1 MQGEMM
7 ILYSGNDM
15 AKLGCNECAGCSEC
29 CRGMGQSIVLDPYDL
44 FQLQKAIGANFA
56 QLMQEKIE
64 LHVEDGLILPSLK
77 MQNGSDA
84 CGFLNQSGRC
94 NIHDYRPGLCRLF
107 PLGRNYD
114 ENGLRYFLLEDACQ
128 VQNRTKIKIKKWL
141 GISPL
146 PLYEKFLIDWH
157 DLRKDIQARIMEEK
171 SDEFTQRINV
181 KMLEVFYQK
190 PYDTEEDFYM
200 QFEGR
205 VGEYYT

>member
-1 MQGEMM
+1 M

-44 FQLQKAIGANFA
+44 FQLQKATGLNFA
-56 QLMQEKIE
+56 RLMQEKIE

-77 MQNGSDA
+77 MQSGSDA
-84 CGFLNQSGRC
+84 CGFLNQDGRC
-94 NIHDYRPGLCRLF
+94 TIHGYRPGLCRLF

-114 ENGLRYFLLEDACQ
+114 EKGLHYFLLEDACQ
-128 VQNRTKIKIKKWL
+128 IQSRTKVKIKKWL

-146 PLYEKFLIDWH
+146 PQYEKFLIEWH
-157 DLRKDIQARIMEEK
+157 DLRKDMQARLMEQK
-171 SDEFTQRINV
+171 SDEYTKSINV

-190 PYDTEEDFYM
+190 PYDIEEDFYA
-200 QFEGR
+200 QFEER
-205 VGEYYT
+205 MGEYQA